1 MIILKCT
8 VLWNLGSHLQ
18 NVVRDTLKPL
28 ENICNKLINNYM
40 LHVVTSEHLKTKIIK
55 QSKITSER
63 GK

>member
-1 MIILKCT
+1 